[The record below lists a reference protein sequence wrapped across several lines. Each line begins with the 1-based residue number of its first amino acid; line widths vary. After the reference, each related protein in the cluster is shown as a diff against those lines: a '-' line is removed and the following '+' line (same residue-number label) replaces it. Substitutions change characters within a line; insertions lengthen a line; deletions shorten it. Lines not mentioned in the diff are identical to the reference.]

1 MQECSS
7 VGRASVSKTEGP
19 RFESVHSCHFSPY
32 IAEIFMPQF
41 ISAIS
46 LIVPDYDQAIEF
58 YVGLMGFEMVEDT
71 QLSEDKRWVLV
82 APPGSTETRLL
93 LARASNEAQEEVIG
107 EQAGDRVF
115 LFLETFDFD
124 ADFAIMQRA
133 GITFLEEPREEIY
146 GKVVRWRDPFGN
158 KWDLIER
165 Y

>member
-1 MQECSS
+1 
-7 VGRASVSKTEGP
+7 
-19 RFESVHSCHFSPY
+19 
-32 IAEIFMPQF
+32 MPQF

-46 LIVPDYDQAIEF
+46 LIIPDYDQAIEF
-58 YVGLMGFEMVEDT
+58 YVGLMGFELIEDT
-71 QLSEDKRWVLV
+71 PLSEDKRWVLV

-115 LFLETFDFD
+115 LFLETYDFET
-124 ADFAIMQRA
+124 DFAIMQRA
-133 GITFLEEPREEIY
+133 GIAFVEEPREEPY
-146 GKVVRWRDPFGN
+146 GMVVKWRDPFGN

>member
-1 MQECSS
+1 
-7 VGRASVSKTEGP
+7 
-19 RFESVHSCHFSPY
+19 VHSCHFFHQY
-32 IAEIFMPQF
+32 TEFFMPQF

-46 LIVPDYDQAIEF
+46 LIVPDYDQGIEF
-58 YVGLMGFEMVEDT
+58 YVGLMGFELIEDT
-71 QLSEDKRWVLV
+71 PLAEDKRWVLV

-115 LFLETFDFD
+115 LFLETYDFD
-124 ADFAIMQRA
+124 SDFAIMQRA
-133 GITFLEEPREEIY
+133 GIDFLEDPREEIY
-146 GKVVRWRDPFGN
+146 GKVVKWRDPFGN